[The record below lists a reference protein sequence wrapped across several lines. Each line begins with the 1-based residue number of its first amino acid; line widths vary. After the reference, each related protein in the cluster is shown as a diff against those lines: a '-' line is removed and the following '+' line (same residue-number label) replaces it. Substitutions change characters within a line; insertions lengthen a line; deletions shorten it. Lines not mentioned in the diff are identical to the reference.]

1 MGSIVPRMGRK
12 SAAPEKRSASTS
24 LAGALFSGTQQR
36 VLALLFG
43 QPERR
48 FYATEIIGLVGAG
61 SGAVQRELARLQ
73 QSGLVV
79 VDKVG
84 NQKFYQANPSCPI
97 YDELCSIVRKTVG
110 LAEPLRESLAPLAAQ
125 IRLAFV
131 YGSIAKGEDTSTSD
145 IDLMV
150 VSDQLTYA
158 DIYAALEE
166 TGTRL
171 GRKVNPTLYSREE
184 LIKRSKRNNAF
195 LKRVSSQPK
204 IWLIGDEGDFAA

>member
-1 MGSIVPRMGRK
+1 MGSK
-12 SAAPEKRSASTS
+12 NAASEKRNASTS
-24 LAGALFSGTQQR
+24 LAGALFTRTQQR
-36 VLALLFG
+36 VLGLLFG

-61 SGAVQRELARLQ
+61 SGAVQRELARVQ
-73 QSGLVV
+73 QSGLVL
-79 VDKVG
+79 VDRVG
-84 NQKFYQANPSCPI
+84 AQKFYQANPSCPI
-97 YDELCSIVRKTVG
+97 YDELSSIVRKTVG
-110 LAEPLRESLAPLAAQ
+110 LAEPLREALAPLAEQ
-125 IRLAFV
+125 IQLAFV
-131 YGSIAKGEDTSTSD
+131 FGSVAKGEDTSVSD

-150 VSDQLTYA
+150 VSDHLTYA

-184 LIKRSKRNNAF
+184 LIRRLKRNNSF

-204 IWLIGDEGDFAA
+204 IWLIGDEGDLAA